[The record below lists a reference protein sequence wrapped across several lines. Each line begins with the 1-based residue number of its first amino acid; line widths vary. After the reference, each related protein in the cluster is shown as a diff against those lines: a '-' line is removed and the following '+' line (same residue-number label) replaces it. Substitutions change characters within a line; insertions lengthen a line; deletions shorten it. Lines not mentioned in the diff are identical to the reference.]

1 MTNDEII
8 AAGQQIYDETEVAA
22 NTSERVGGV
31 IKGIGQ
37 NLADKDTAIAAQ
49 AARNGYYQCTVSGTT
64 LAVSAPGF
72 TLPAHGGNI
81 RIKMSAPATG
91 ACTLNINSTG
101 PKTLL
106 YNGAAVSS
114 ANNWEQDEIITVFY
128 DPSGSGQYLASNCQ
142 GGSGQFG
149 SGEKIKDVLLSQVL
163 GAGTDTIMSQ
173 KSVSEAIFN
182 EIDISSIDTLK
193 TLDDALAPSSSL
205 KPTYYTVTAMLSS
218 TKLKVGSMAVIS
230 DNMRHV
236 VTQIIA
242 THYLLDDA
250 GNLTNE
256 HSDAEI
262 FLIYRSVK
270 LSGGTLPDPAGVW
283 TKWRYVNS
291 SVWGVTAEK
300 VKYNNSQSRLDAD
313 NIQEAIDEEV
323 ENESILALIFG
334 NHERRIKNNEE
345 HKLGEDDELVL
356 ARALQELQGGS
367 GGESSLSG
375 SVTIAN
381 SDCIMII
388 GSSFGAGYTMEG
400 KHWTDIVSMF
410 SDYCFQNVSLS
421 GTSSLDRM
429 NSLLAGT
436 IVPRQN
442 AKYAFVVNSENT
454 SVNQKYL
461 LKEIDNLCKV
471 CLSFGM
477 EPIIGTSYRNYLG
490 NYQENMYVSS
500 LYRDYCEKHN
510 YIFMDAA
517 EQYQLLMKGRY
528 DFNRGGS
535 HIGEREIPVVAYAYM
550 DALHGME
557 RPVKSIK
564 VFMPR
569 ESVEDIDNLVFNG
582 TVGRAKRFKEYLMN
596 NYTDSN
602 LTFPLGYALISATIP
617 SEQKNT
623 KIVEFELNPSTD
635 VTVYT
640 RKTNQSPWPT
650 KANLCT
656 RFHIEDEIS
665 VPAVNDTYTYNGT
678 TFTVKHVNTQ
688 AEDGSYGTFCD
699 IYCTPNLSSST
710 TTGGTLVRASGSG
723 EASIDFSS
731 YNVNTTYTPDS
742 DLIDAFNG
750 GHWVEVEPNDRG
762 NYSIVN
768 LLGIMDIDRIDF
780 LVKANNGNSFN
791 INSGSIKVNWSASEL
806 KTNYRRLPVEKFHCH
821 FVSGGQELLPEPTFG
836 AEGTTQSTWKDGQGN
851 YLVSEANYEKSVK
864 GKSGV
869 YPMDATS
876 IIKVSNSVSMNYTIP
891 ASSLPD
897 YGQVEVEVVAR
908 NFGTSINSVTVNSW
922 DFNELKLGFGGVTN
936 SGRTYSEMSEQVG
949 LFWKICHFTID
960 IMYYTGASAKR
971 QLPMKIYAEKSGM
984 EIARVSVKVKN

>member
-1 MTNDEII
+1 MENLNNVPSSGTFGNSINEVNHNFGLVKVAIDGLEGRTIRSK
-8 AAGQQIYDETEVAA
+8 GLFPTVAA
-22 NTSERVGGV
+22 LNAAYPSPIVGDYAYVGSGLPAEIYACVTAGTWHDTGQTGGSETINLCDYSTTTQMNAAIDSGLQGQVGYAVCSTAGATKRKDVVVSGFKLLANGGALHIKMTTANTNASATMNISPTSTIVSANTKPLFYNGEQATASNTWKANEVLSIYYDGTNYQATNAKGGGGNAE
-31 IKGIGQ
+31 GITYD
-37 NLADKDTAIAAQ
+37 NTNKEIDAANVQ
-49 AARNGYYQCTVSGTT
+49 AALDELLQNGFNLERE
-64 LAVSAPGF
+64 LAYPLINIVKRLLSVETSKMGLDEELVIAKALTAF
-72 TLPAHGGNI
+72 NGG
-81 RIKMSAPATG
+81 
-91 ACTLNINSTG
+91 
-101 PKTLL
+101 
-106 YNGAAVSS
+106 
-114 ANNWEQDEIITVFY
+114 D
-128 DPSGSGQYLASNCQ
+128 
-142 GGSGQFG
+142 GGSE
-149 SGEKIKDVLLSQVL
+149 S
-163 GAGTDTIMSQ
+163 A
-173 KSVSEAIFN
+173 
-182 EIDISSIDTLK
+182 
-193 TLDDALAPSSSL
+193 
-205 KPTYYTVTAMLSS
+205 
-218 TKLKVGSMAVIS
+218 
-230 DNMRHV
+230 
-236 VTQIIA
+236 
-242 THYLLDDA
+242 
-250 GNLTNE
+250 
-256 HSDAEI
+256 
-262 FLIYRSVK
+262 
-270 LSGGTLPDPAGVW
+270 LSG
-283 TKWRYVNS
+283 N
-291 SVWGVTAEK
+291 
-300 VKYNNSQSRLDAD
+300 
-313 NIQEAIDEEV
+313 
-323 ENESILALIFG
+323 
-334 NHERRIKNNEE
+334 
-345 HKLGEDDELVL
+345 
-356 ARALQELQGGS
+356 
-367 GGESSLSG
+367 
-375 SVTIAN
+375 VTIAN

-500 LYRDYCEKHN
+500 LYRDYCKKHN

-569 ESVEDIDNLVFNG
+569 ESVVDIDNLVFND
-582 TVGRAKRFKEYLMN
+582 TIGRAKRFKEYLMN

-602 LTFPLGYALISATIP
+602 LTFPLGYALISVIIP

-623 KIVEFELNPSTD
+623 KIIELEMNPSTD
-635 VTVYT
+635 VTVYA
-640 RKTNQSPWPT
+640 RKTNQRPWPT

-665 VPAVNDTYTYNGT
+665 VPSVNDTYTYNGT

-699 IYCTPNLSSST
+699 IYCTPNLSSGT

-731 YNVNTTYTPDS
+731 YNVDTTYTPDS

-750 GHWVEVEPNDRG
+750 GHWVEIEPNDKG
-762 NYSIVN
+762 IYSIVN

-791 INSGSIKVNWSASEL
+791 INGGSIKVNWSASEL

-821 FVSGGQELLPEPTFG
+821 YVSGGQELLPEPTFG

-960 IMYYTGASAKR
+960 IMYYTGVSSKR
-971 QLPMKIYAEKSGM
+971 QLPIKIYAEKAGM
-984 EIARVSVKVKN
+984 EIARVSVKVKNNN